1 MQEIPPDNPKFS
13 VARDIFKYVFD
24 PKQKLQ
30 DVLFLRKDYQPDIE
44 ALRQIEDRF
53 PLEDKH
59 DTLESMLLERL
70 DAKEGEIVV
79 VRNLPPIHKK
89 PKVED
94 VYVKLRNSG
103 FSSSRVVGIDEL
115 LDLRRYAKEYA
126 HRHAFRILSLRDTY
140 REGIVKIMD
149 DMVAAAPRK
158 KKK

>member
-30 DVLFLRKDYQPDIE
+30 DVLFLRKDYQPDME
-44 ALRQIEDRF
+44 ALRRIEDRF

-79 VRNLPPIHKK
+79 VRNLPPVPLEH
-89 PKVED
+89 KVED
-94 VYVKLRNSG
+94 VYVKLRPSG
-103 FSSSRVVGIDEL
+103 FSSGRVAGISEL

-140 REGIVKIMD
+140 REGIVKIMAGL
-149 DMVAAAPRK
+149 VGSA
-158 KKK
+158 